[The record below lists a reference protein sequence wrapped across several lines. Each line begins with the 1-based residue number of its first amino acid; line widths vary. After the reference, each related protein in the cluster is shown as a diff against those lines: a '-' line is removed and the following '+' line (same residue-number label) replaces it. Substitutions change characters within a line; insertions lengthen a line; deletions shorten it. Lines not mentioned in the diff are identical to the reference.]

1 MKKTAI
7 LLTLFFT
14 LMGSSIYPALAQRS
28 LAGIPRIVSYNKSM
42 YKGGTQSWM
51 FTQSANGFMYVANN
65 DGLLEFDGKEW
76 SIYKDLHVLNRATLY
91 SNGRIYVGGF
101 YDFGYYSPNSRGV
114 LTYKSIT
121 PKLRRKFCFS
131 DIWKIHELNNEIYF
145 QSNEAIFKYTGSRIT
160 IIKAPSR
167 FDFSFIANGKL
178 FVNDA
183 AKGILLLEKGKLTP
197 IDPNR
202 KVITRQLSG
211 ISMLDSRRYLISTI
225 DKGLFVYDG
234 HSISEWDTPIS
245 KILKTYQ
252 INSECRV
259 NGYHAIGTILN
270 GLYIID
276 SEGKIVLHINKNRG
290 LSNNTVLSIGKDA
303 ENNIWL
309 GLNNGIA
316 KVEFNSSL
324 SYIGNSFNIESV
336 YTSSLLDG
344 TLFVGTN
351 SGLYRISWSKFL
363 DPMKS
368 ESDFKL
374 VPGSEGQVW
383 NLTQVGGTLFCGHN
397 NGVYVVSNSR
407 VEEVK
412 GVRGAWLFIPIN
424 KEKTKVLVGHY
435 AGIAVIEKVG
445 AQWKFV
451 NNISGF
457 NESSRFVEVD
467 DNGYIWVSHGYKGI
481 YKLKPNK
488 ELTKFTAIEFYG
500 TRNGL
505 PSDKDNNI
513 WRLNGK
519 IIASTQKGIYEYNP
533 SLNRF
538 TANSYYNKLIP
549 EPSMISY
556 MKQDERGNIWY
567 YKNNQLSVLR
577 LQEDEKYTKISSP
590 FYPLT
595 NHNNIT
601 FEHIASLPNNTTL
614 IGTEDG
620 IALYDPITSKG
631 SSTHFKVMIKN
642 ISVKGETFSY
652 CFTPNLSVR
661 IRHSNTPITIK
672 ASVPYKNN
680 DAVQYSFKLEGFDDE
695 WSQWSDNNHKEY
707 MNLSEGEY
715 KIKVRAKSI
724 NGEIREAETKSL
736 IILPPWHRTIY
747 AYIIYFILLL
757 AVAVRIKKRYYL
769 NIEKSR
775 MHGEEKQKLRFKD
788 REEQLIKDALQ
799 SENEM
804 IRIKNE
810 NLQEVMKRKEREL
823 ALSTMHIIQ
832 KNEMINKMKSELSK
846 LQSNTTDKTVKE
858 KASNI
863 IKKISK
869 DIDNKSDWKIFE
881 MHLEQIHEDFMKRL
895 KMKYPDITSRELRL
909 CVYLKMNMSSKEIAT
924 LMNISP
930 RGVEISRYRVRKK
943 LGLERA
949 EGLSEILMEI

>member
-1 MKKTAI
+1 
-7 LLTLFFT
+7 
-14 LMGSSIYPALAQRS
+14 
-28 LAGIPRIVSYNKSM
+28 
-42 YKGGTQSWM
+42 M
-51 FTQSANGFMYVANN
+51 FTQSPNGFIYIANN
-65 DGLLEFDGKEW
+65 DGLIEFDGKEW
-76 SIYKDLHVLNRATLY
+76 NIYKELHVLNRAALY
-91 SNGRIYVGGF
+91 YNGRIYVGGF

-114 LTYKSIT
+114 LTYKSLT
-121 PKLRRKFCFS
+121 PKLRKKFYFS

-145 QSNEAIFKYTGSRIT
+145 QSNEAIFKYNGNSIT

-183 AKGILLLEKGKLTP
+183 LKGIMFLEKGRFTS
-197 IDPNR
+197 IDP
-202 KVITRQLSG
+202 KHKIATRQLSG
-211 ISMLDSRRYLISTI
+211 ISMLDSKRYLISTI
-225 DKGLFVYDG
+225 DKGLFIYDG
-234 HSISEWDTPIS
+234 HNLYEWNIPIS
-245 KILKTYQ
+245 TILKTYQ
-252 INSECRV
+252 INSECKI

-276 SEGKIVLHINKNRG
+276 NQGKIVLHINKNRG
-290 LSNNTVLSIGKDA
+290 LSNNTIISIGKDA

-309 GLNNGIA
+309 GLNNGIS
-316 KVEFNSSL
+316 KIEFNSSL
-324 SYIGNSFNIESV
+324 TYIGNSFNIESV
-336 YTSSLLDG
+336 YTSSLFNG
-344 TLFVGTN
+344 MLFIGTN
-351 SGLYRISWSKFL
+351 SGLYSINWSKFL

-368 ESDFKL
+368 ENDFKL
-374 VPGSEGQVW
+374 VAGSEGQVW
-383 NLTQVGGTLFCGHN
+383 NLTQIGGTLFCGHN
-397 NGVYVVSNSR
+397 NGVYTVSGSK

-412 GVRGAWLFIPIN
+412 GIRGAWLFIPIN
-424 KEKTKVLVGHY
+424 EEKTKVLVGHY
-435 AGIAVIEKVG
+435 TGIAVIEKTG
-445 AQWKFV
+445 GKWKFI

-457 NESSRFVEVD
+457 NESSRFIEIG
-467 DNGYIWVSHGYKGI
+467 DNGTIWVSHGYKGI
-481 YKLKPNK
+481 YKLKPNADY
-488 ELTKFTAIEFYG
+488 TKFTSVEFFG
-500 TRNGL
+500 KQNGL

-513 WRLNGK
+513 WRINGK
-519 IIASTQKGIYEYNP
+519 IIASTRKGIYEYNP

-538 TANSYYNKLIP
+538 ISDNYYNKLIRT
-549 EPSMISY
+549 SSWISY
-556 MKQDERGNIWY
+556 IKQDESGNIWY

-577 LQEDEKYTKISSP
+577 PQEDEKYTKISSP

-601 FEHIASLPNNTTL
+601 FEYVDNLPNNTTL

-631 SSTHFKVMIKN
+631 NSTPFKVIIKD
-642 ISVKGETFSY
+642 ISVKDQTFSY

-661 IRHSNTPITIK
+661 IKHSNTPITIK

-707 MNLSEGEY
+707 TNLSEGEY
-715 KIKVRAKSI
+715 KIRVRAKSI

-747 AYIIYFILLL
+747 AYTIYLILLL
-757 AVAVRIKKRYYL
+757 AAAVKIKRLYYL

-775 MHGEEKQKLRFKD
+775 KHGEEKQKLMFKD
-788 REEQLIKDALQ
+788 REEQFIKDALQ

-832 KNEMINKMKSELSK
+832 KNEMINKMKTELSK

-858 KASNI
+858 KTTNI

-881 MHLEQIHEDFMKRL
+881 MHLEQVHEDFIKRL
-895 KMKYPDITSRELRL
+895 KGKFPELTSRELRL